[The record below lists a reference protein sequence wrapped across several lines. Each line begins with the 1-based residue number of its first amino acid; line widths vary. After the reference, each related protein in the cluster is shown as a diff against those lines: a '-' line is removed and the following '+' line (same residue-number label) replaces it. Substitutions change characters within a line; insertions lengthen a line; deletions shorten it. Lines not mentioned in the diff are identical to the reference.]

1 MNKFYVVLTVIGLFA
16 SLSVFSQAEVEDN
29 DFFGEATSI
38 SSVGVLTGFTDTD
51 WQGDTWSLE
60 FEPGEYKLDFVGDT
74 CTRVRVIEYV
84 YWYNPVVDATDDTPG
99 SDSDCTFELPYR
111 GCFQIDNK
119 PYLSATISE
128 TFTVV
133 ADRHYVLFV
142 NPHMCN
148 ELNYSIT
155 LSTITDVL
163 ESENELEDIS
173 IFPNP
178 TSGLVRVNT
187 NKNTKIEVMDVTGH
201 ILMSKTT
208 QEESTTLDVSNL
220 PVGMY
225 FIVTEN
231 KTLKFLKQD

>member
-1 MNKFYVVLTVIGLFA
+1 MNKFYILLTVIALVT
-16 SLSVFSQAEVEDN
+16 SLSAFSQAEVEDN

-38 SSVGVLTGFTDTD
+38 SSVGTLTGFTDTD

-60 FEPGEYKLDFVGDT
+60 FEPGEYKLNFDGDA

-99 SDSDCTFELPYR
+99 VDSDCTFELPYR

-119 PYLSATISE
+119 EYLSDTISE

-148 ELNYSIT
+148 ELDYSIT
-155 LSTITDVL
+155 LSTITDIS
-163 ESENELEDIS
+163 ESENSLEDIS

-178 TSGLVRVNT
+178 TSGLVTVNA
-187 NKNTKIEVMDVTGH
+187 NKNTKIEVVDVTGH

-208 QEESTTLDVSNL
+208 QKESTKIDVSQL

-225 FIVTEN
+225 FIVAGN
-231 KTLKFLKQD
+231 KTLKLFKQD